1 MSVADI
7 VLLIIII
14 FMFAVGGIIGLT
26 VLNAFNDKLAVV
38 SGGKFN
44 NSIALNTSIEVGGA
58 FTVMDN
64 SFPLLFIGGNIA
76 ILFLSFMLRAHPF
89 FMIFTLLILVGLTVM
104 AAIFSNTYYEI
115 SHNAQLTAANSQM
128 DITDFIMQNLVPMQL
143 IFAFIDMIVLYSF
156 KR

>member
-7 VLLIIII
+7 VLLIIIV

-38 SGGKFN
+38 SEGKYN
-44 NSIALNTSIEVGGA
+44 NSVALNTTIEVAGA
-58 FTVMDN
+58 YTVMDN

-76 ILFLSFMLRAHPF
+76 ILFLSFMLRSHPF

-115 SHNAQLTAANSQM
+115 SHNVQLTAANTQM
-128 DITDFIMQNLVPMQL
+128 DITDFIMQNLVPMQI